1 MNVPTMSD
9 YTAELMAKKND
20 GKAVVVNEP
29 QQQMPQE
36 VQRTE
41 QYPQEINPFQMQQYQ
56 DVAMPDA
63 PLTYGGGLAEGLLN
77 NDEVP
82 DKIQSKYWHVFHK
95 DNVLTFLDEERK
107 KSKLLNFDITKI
119 DFLNSMPYYE
129 YDFSMEKDFNILRN
143 LFETKLDRAVGIK
156 DRDIMNERKILQSQF
171 TEQRQISEHGQQ
183 GSIKEGFFKRLL
195 GRR

>member
-1 MNVPTMSD
+1 
-9 YTAELMAKKND
+9 
-20 GKAVVVNEP
+20 
-29 QQQMPQE
+29 
-36 VQRTE
+36 
-41 QYPQEINPFQMQQYQ
+41 
-56 DVAMPDA
+56 
-63 PLTYGGGLAEGLLN
+63 
-77 NDEVP
+77 
-82 DKIQSKYWHVFHK
+82 
-95 DNVLTFLDEERK
+95 
-107 KSKLLNFDITKI
+107 
-119 DFLNSMPYYE
+119 MPYYE